1 MENINTLQH
10 NKKCNKVSKIIL
22 YIILS
27 LVGIFILF
35 LVGTSITNIVLLN
48 KEYKF
53 LESEGYVNLVSVGD
67 YRLNVYSCGNR
78 DSENTIVV
86 IAGLGMNNT
95 SITMRQ
101 MTKNLENDNHFVFID
116 RAGYGLSD
124 DSNLSQTNEQIVKD
138 YRTALKNSN
147 INGPYILMAHSIGG
161 AYATWWE
168 TKYPN
173 EIKAVVFI
181 DGTQLS
187 ATAFNDEMERSS
199 KIEDF
204 FINLAGKLGLHRL
217 AFRNYCYYLP
227 NNYNKKEQK
236 LSDLLNV
243 RSITNKA
250 PTNEANLIDINAQKA
265 FNQIVTNNIPK
276 IYICASWGFNTIQEV
291 DEYLTF
297 IRTMQEKNNLE
308 IGSGN
313 VSEEVKQGL
322 IDSCKEKRETDLKP
336 YIDKLGNCEF
346 VLLGG
351 DHMIYKQKPTE
362 CGNIIKNFLQKLMI
376 K

>member
-1 MENINTLQH
+1 
-10 NKKCNKVSKIIL
+10 
-22 YIILS
+22 
-27 LVGIFILF
+27 
-35 LVGTSITNIVLLN
+35 
-48 KEYKF
+48 
-53 LESEGYVNLVSVGD
+53 
-67 YRLNVYSCGNR
+67 
-78 DSENTIVV
+78 
-86 IAGLGMNNT
+86 
-95 SITMRQ
+95 
-101 MTKNLENDNHFVFID
+101 
-116 RAGYGLSD
+116 
-124 DSNLSQTNEQIVKD
+124 
-138 YRTALKNSN
+138 
-147 INGPYILMAHSIGG
+147 MAHSIGG

-168 TKYPN
+168 TKYPD

-187 ATAFNDEMERSS
+187 ATAFNDEMERTS
-199 KIEDF
+199 KVENF

-217 AFRNYCYYLP
+217 VFRNYCYYLP
-227 NNYNKKEQK
+227 NN
-236 LSDLLNV
+236 V

-250 PTNEANLIDINAQKA
+250 PKNEANLIDINAQKA

-362 CGNIIKNFLQKLMI
+362 CGNSIKNFLQKLMI
-376 K
+376 KSY